1 MERLSRE
8 QPTVLSIYNGEKQA
22 LDKQLLWLHPILVF
36 SNDEDVLIPIKRALV
51 VSIVGVNGLNS
62 PNICSQ
68 DGIVSIGTIKN
79 L

>member
-8 QPTVLSIYNGEKQA
+8 QPTVLSICNGEKQA

-51 VSIVGVNGLNS
+51 VAIVGVNGLNT

-68 DGIVSIGTIKN
+68 DGIVSIGTIRN